1 VYLFWVAY
9 QVNGRRCVRIER
21 AASLILARMS
31 TALAYPDEGTF
42 VEGYSLEDKMA
53 TRVPA
58 DMVGRELSQAEAQK
72 LLTLFAAA

>member
-1 VYLFWVAY
+1 
-9 QVNGRRCVRIER
+9 
-21 AASLILARMS
+21 MS

-53 TRVPA
+53 TRVPE
-58 DMVGRELSQAEAQK
+58 DMIGRELSQAEAQK